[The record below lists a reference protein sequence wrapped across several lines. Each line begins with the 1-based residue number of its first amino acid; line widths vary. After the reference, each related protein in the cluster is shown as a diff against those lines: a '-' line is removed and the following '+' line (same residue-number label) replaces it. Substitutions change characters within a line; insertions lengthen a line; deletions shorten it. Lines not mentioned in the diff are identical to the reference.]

1 MRKRVFITGGLLAL
15 FLLLS
20 SSTAFAQSLKLSS
33 EEIATIKTEINS
45 GMPVKDVLKAHNISM
60 DAIRS
65 ALGSTA
71 FGKSKAKLS
80 NTQIASVAAKL
91 GLDPVVVQAEIDSGK
106 TFHEILQ
113 NHNITPDQI
122 RKVLADEFGTLPYK
136 KYKKHH

>member
-80 NTQIASVAAKL
+80 NTQIDRKSV
-91 GLDPVVVQAEIDSGK
+91 V
-106 TFHEILQ
+106 
-113 NHNITPDQI
+113 
-122 RKVLADEFGTLPYK
+122 
-136 KYKKHH
+136 